1 MGKHSLNLHI
11 APEIALDPG
20 VVGAKT
26 ITMRERILRR
36 LFGPR
41 HKVTIIV
48 PGESVDRIDI
58 TEREK
63 TGDEGLMALAEAVGI
78 AGQGGEC

>member
-11 APEIALDPG
+11 SPEIARDPG

-36 LFGPR
+36 LLGPR

-58 TEREK
+58 TERK
-63 TGDEGLMALAEAVGI
+63 KADDDGLMALAEAVGI
-78 AGQGGEC
+78 TGKGGER

>member
-1 MGKHSLNLHI
+1 MGKHSLKVHI
-11 APEIALDPG
+11 APEIARDPG

-63 TGDEGLMALAEAVGI
+63 ADDDGLMALAEAVGI
-78 AGQGGEC
+78 TGEGGER